1 ILFSSISG
9 LLGGAAQ
16 ANYAAANTF
25 HDALAHHRH
34 THNLPA
40 TSLAWGLW
48 AHTSTLTA
56 GLGQNDHRRL
66 ARLGLRPLETDHA
79 LALFDAAVFGP
90 AAQPPVLVPARLNTA
105 TDAPPPL
112 LRRLISPR
120 RRAARAAAGQD
131 GSLATRLAALTPER
145 RSAALLDLVR
155 TEVATVLS
163 HPHPHTIPPDRPLIE
178 LGLDSLTAV

>member
-1 ILFSSISG
+1 
-9 LLGGAAQ
+9 AQ

-34 THNLPA
+34 TQGLPA

-56 GLGQNDHRRL
+56 DLTSVDQARIRRT
-66 ARLGLRPLETDHA
+66 GLRPLTAEQA
-79 LALFDAAVFGP
+79 LALFDAAAFGDAGLP
-90 AAQPPVLVPARLNTA
+90 LVVPTGLTSTA
-105 TDAPPPL
+105 EAPPPL
-112 LRRLISPR
+112 LRGVVRQA
-120 RRAARAAAGQD
+120 RRAARGAASAGP
-131 GSLATRLAALTPER
+131 SPAARLTGLTPEE

-163 HPHPHTIPPDRPLIE
+163 HPDPHTIPPDRPLIE